1 MIKKIKNKFIDSFI
15 TMLTNGLLNRLSR
28 GSNVPVFRTNYI
40 NKYTL
45 NKIINN
51 IDSHRYY
58 SVVPPKN
65 NKLTDKIDKLN
76 KALVRLDNK
85 IDSIDNKNHPKNIY
99 ELANRR
105 PFLTFFIIFF
115 LLLTIDSII
124 ANLSGRNNKIEFD
137 LDKLAIIN

>member
-1 MIKKIKNKFIDSFI
+1 
-15 TMLTNGLLNRLSR
+15 MLTNGLLNRLSS

-65 NKLTDKIDKLN
+65 NKLTDKINELN

-85 IDSIDNKNHPKNIY
+85 IDSIDNKKHPKNI
-99 ELANRR
+99 
-105 PFLTFFIIFF
+105 
-115 LLLTIDSII
+115 
-124 ANLSGRNNKIEFD
+124 
-137 LDKLAIIN
+137 